1 MWFHCLAF
9 LSKKKKACVDVVL
22 ANLSHSPSSS
32 VQVKLVHHHL
42 LPPSLQRR
50 ERNQQNQVQRRQR
63 PQGVSKKKKGLVT
76 PNSPAMCTRSK
87 TPESPAMGTRSK
99 RKILDWISR
108 YGGLFCWFCKLHV
121 SCICFVLGLK
131 LKLLLCIRIV
141 ASLLLEL
148 WLRWWRTNTH
158 LILLVSTTVMLFLVL

>member
-1 MWFHCLAF
+1 MCRSACGSSQPEVLSIQFPSSDTTLPPPATSKPTKKRKEPAKPSTKKAKATGM
-9 LSKKKKACVDVVL
+9 SKK
-22 ANLSHSPSSS
+22 
-32 VQVKLVHHHL
+32 
-42 LPPSLQRR
+42 
-50 ERNQQNQVQRRQR
+50 E
-63 PQGVSKKKKGLVT
+63 KGLLT

-121 SCICFVLGLK
+121 SYICFVWGLK